1 MEVGC
6 GDASHL
12 KTVFCSEAL
21 MLSSSGAF
29 SPDPETKKFF
39 LRDAR
44 KILIIYKIYY
54 AYYAYLLCNYF
65 CIEIILT
72 SQVVKSKQR
81 FTCPTGDRN
90 LKNVLAVIQFIES
103 RNCYKYIKDFYCNV
117 AGI

>member
-1 MEVGC
+1 MSGIIMNHLC
-6 GDASHL
+6 GSYYMIHIQC
-12 KTVFCSEAL
+12 KTSFV
-21 MLSSSGAF
+21 
-29 SPDPETKKFF
+29 
-39 LRDAR
+39 
-44 KILIIYKIYY
+44 
-54 AYYAYLLCNYF
+54 LCNYF

-117 AGI
+117 AGN